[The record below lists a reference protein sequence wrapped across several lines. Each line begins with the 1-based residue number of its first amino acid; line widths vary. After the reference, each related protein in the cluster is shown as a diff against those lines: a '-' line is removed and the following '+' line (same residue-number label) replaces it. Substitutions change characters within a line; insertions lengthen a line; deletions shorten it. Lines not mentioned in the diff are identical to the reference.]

1 MFFGTGSLIF
11 FDFNL
16 NGFKLVISCIL
27 DVSSHKIFYIVELQD
42 INNLISNQTPES
54 KSLEYKGK
62 MEGKEEKS
70 AINKAV
76 CGFANADGGL
86 FIYGLEEDE
95 NKIPTKIDGISLKDS
110 SWDDKKRSIL
120 STIENNIEP
129 RVDVEVKEIESRE
142 LMLK

>member
-1 MFFGTGSLIF
+1 MLLYKEICAILEKKV
-11 FDFNL
+11 DNL
-16 NGFKLVISCIL
+16 PLFTKRITEI
-27 DVSSHKIFYIVELQD
+27 ELQD

-54 KSLEYKGK
+54 KNLEYKGK

-95 NKIPTKIDGISLKDS
+95 NKNPTTIDGISLKDS

-129 RVDVEVKEIESRE
+129 RVDVEVKET
-142 LMLK
+142 